1 MTSGF
6 VLILLL
12 LLLLLLLQV
21 YVHTSNVL
29 EGLQTS
35 ALLRVT

>member
-12 LLLLLLLQV
+12 LLLLLLQV
-21 YVHTSNVL
+21 YVRTSNVL